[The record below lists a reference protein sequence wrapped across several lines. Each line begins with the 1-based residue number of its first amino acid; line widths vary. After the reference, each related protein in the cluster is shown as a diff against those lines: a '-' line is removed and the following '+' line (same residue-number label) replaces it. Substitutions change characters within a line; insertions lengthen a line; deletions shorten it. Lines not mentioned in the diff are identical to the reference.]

1 MGKAPRIIHPLEE
14 CSDENLMR
22 LFRAETA
29 DRDLVQLGLHDL
41 PFTLFLWRNIGQAAR
56 RVSALMDMKVPD
68 AIVQLLKALG
78 FELPPIHCA
87 MEYVK
92 PLTTTMGRIDTKYK
106 QAKISKL
113 LYEVTHLASLG
124 CPKQTPAPLD
134 TLDHSTSTDHR
145 MADAGSEPL
154 KASTPA
160 EQRESESSNCE
171 RVQSSK
177 VKDMEVSRLVEQ
189 LQVKED
195 QVRVLERAKADARLH
210 VKRLQQVQITASTTN
225 TLQYMIIFSLTYATC
240 YASTL

>member
-1 MGKAPRIIHPLEE
+1 
-14 CSDENLMR
+14 
-22 LFRAETA
+22 
-29 DRDLVQLGLHDL
+29 
-41 PFTLFLWRNIGQAAR
+41 
-56 RVSALMDMKVPD
+56 
-68 AIVQLLKALG
+68 
-78 FELPPIHCA
+78 
-87 MEYVK
+87 
-92 PLTTTMGRIDTKYK
+92 MGRNDTKYK

-134 TLDHSTSTDHR
+134 TLDTLDHTLDHSTSTDHR
-145 MADAGSEPL
+145 MADASSEPI

-160 EQRESESSNCE
+160 WQRESESSNCE